1 MTKTLASLA
10 LGLFLLAGNAVPD
23 KAATPP
29 KATVH
34 RALAAQ
40 DSDTETVLSTFR
52 PRAGKEDELLKTM
65 GKNWSTLSKL
75 GLVLQQ
81 PHIVLRGKDDAGK
94 TIFVELLTW
103 RDHEAGRSRPRR
115 SPGDLEPI
123 AIGSGGSRRPSRN
136 RIPGIRYRLG
146 NSLIMIVRKPAAKLD
161 PAPPRFGD
169 ARRLP
174 LKIPVL

>member
-29 KATVH
+29 KPTVH
-34 RALAAQ
+34 RAFAAQ

-65 GKNWSTLSKL
+65 GENWSTLSKL
-75 GLVLQQ
+75 GLALQQ
-81 PHIVLRGKDDAGK
+81 PHIVLRGKDDTGK

-103 RDHEAGRSRPRR
+103 RDHEAADHVPPEVQTIWNQLQSEVEDR
-115 SPGDLEPI
+115 
-123 AIGSGGSRRPSRN
+123 GGHR
-136 RIPGIRYRLG
+136 GIEFPEFD
-146 NSLIMIVRKPAAKLD
+146 IVSATP
-161 PAPPRFGD
+161 
-169 ARRLP
+169 
-174 LKIPVL
+174 